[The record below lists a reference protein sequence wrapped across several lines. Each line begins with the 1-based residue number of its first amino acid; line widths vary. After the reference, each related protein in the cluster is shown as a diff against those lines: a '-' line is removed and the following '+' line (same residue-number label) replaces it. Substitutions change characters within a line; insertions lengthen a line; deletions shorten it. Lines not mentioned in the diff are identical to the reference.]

1 MGHRIILTVILLSF
15 TICSFGDNIFNG
27 AQWISVSESQN
38 TPNQWFCF
46 RKQVEC
52 ERKHSIAELNIAVDS
67 KYWLWVNDSLVT
79 FEGGLKRGPNPLDT
93 YYDCVDISRFLK
105 KGLNIIAIQVWF
117 WGKDGYCHKNSARSV
132 C

>member
-105 KGLNIIAIQVWF
+105 KRSQYN
-117 WGKDGYCHKNSARSV
+117 CHTSMV
-132 C
+132 LG

>member
-117 WGKDGYCHKNSARSV
+117 WGK
-132 C
+132 